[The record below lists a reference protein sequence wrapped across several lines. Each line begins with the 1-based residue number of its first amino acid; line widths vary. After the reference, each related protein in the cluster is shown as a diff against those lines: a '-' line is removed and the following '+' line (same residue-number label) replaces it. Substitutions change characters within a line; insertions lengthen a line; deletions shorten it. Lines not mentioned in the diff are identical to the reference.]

1 MKKVSE
7 KTSRVQLPKTYSP
20 REAEERWQAYWD
32 RHNLFHAS
40 VAPTKKP
47 YTIVIPPPNITGI
60 LTMGHVLNNTIQ
72 DIFIR
77 WKRMQGY
84 EACWIP
90 GTDHAGIATQNVVE
104 RMLLREGKTRHD
116 LGRERFLERV
126 WLWKEEYGGTI
137 IRQLRKLGCSCDWK
151 RERFTMEESLS
162 DAVQEIF
169 IRLYNKGLIYRGNY
183 IVNWCPKDHTAISDD
198 EVNHA
203 EVQGHLWY
211 IRYPLENTDQ
221 SVNVATTR
229 PETMLGDTALA
240 VNPKDK
246 RYRHLLGKNAILPI
260 VGRKLPIVADEYVDP
275 QFGTGIVK
283 VTPAHDPNDFQI
295 AERHGLEKLTVMDT
309 SARMNERV
317 PSQYQSLDR
326 FVCRKQLL
334 KDLEDGKYLVKVENH
349 VHGVGRCYRCDTVI
363 EPYLS
368 DQWFVKMKPVAE
380 PALRAVLDGTI
391 KFHPDHWVKT
401 YEHWM
406 TNIRDWCISRQLWWG
421 HRIPVWYCTCGN
433 CDHMVASKNHP
444 TEQCPKCGCKQYR
457 QDGDVLDT
465 WFSSWLWPF
474 STLDWPK
481 DNADLR
487 YFYPTN
493 TLVTAPDIIFF
504 WVARMIMSGLEVMAE
519 IPLPDGSARTKA
531 KDAVPFHD
539 VYFTSIIRDAQGRK
553 MSKSLGNSPD
563 PLDVIREYGADALR
577 FTVVYL
583 APLGQDVLYAN
594 ERCEIGRNFANKIW
608 NAGRFLLLNQSQLAE
623 AGTKISSPLQSQPP
637 TDSLDFADRWVLS
650 RLQTTISSIDNALG
664 NFRINEATRNIYDF
678 IWHDYCDWYVE
689 IIKNRLYES
698 ADASSKKAIL
708 GRAFWILEQALL
720 LLHPFMPFVTEE
732 LWQHLGDRKAGDS
745 ISIQRWPMQDTR
757 WVDQRATEEMVFVQE
772 LVGAV
777 RNIRSE
783 MNVPPTKP
791 CTVYLSSH
799 DEKYLELFN
808 DTKAY
813 LQRLARVDK
822 SEAGLNMAK
831 PLHAAS
837 AVVNGQEVYVPLEGL
852 IDLDVERKRL
862 GREISR
868 IERILEGI
876 RRKLAK
882 TEFVQKAPAGIV
894 QSEREKEASFRTT
907 LEKLKRNYQSLQV

>member
-1 MKKVSE
+1 
-7 KTSRVQLPKTYSP
+7 
-20 REAEERWQAYWD
+20 
-32 RHNLFHAS
+32 
-40 VAPTKKP
+40 
-47 YTIVIPPPNITGI
+47 
-60 LTMGHVLNNTIQ
+60 
-72 DIFIR
+72 
-77 WKRMQGY
+77 
-84 EACWIP
+84 
-90 GTDHAGIATQNVVE
+90 
-104 RMLLREGKTRHD
+104 
-116 LGRERFLERV
+116 
-126 WLWKEEYGGTI
+126 
-137 IRQLRKLGCSCDWK
+137 
-151 RERFTMEESLS
+151 
-162 DAVQEIF
+162 
-169 IRLYNKGLIYRGNY
+169 
-183 IVNWCPKDHTAISDD
+183 
-198 EVNHA
+198 
-203 EVQGHLWY
+203 
-211 IRYPLENTDQ
+211 
-221 SVNVATTR
+221 
-229 PETMLGDTALA
+229 
-240 VNPKDK
+240 
-246 RYRHLLGKNAILPI
+246 
-260 VGRKLPIVADEYVDP
+260 
-275 QFGTGIVK
+275 
-283 VTPAHDPNDFQI
+283 I

-334 KDLEDGKYLVKVENH
+334 KDLEDGKYLVKVEDH
-349 VHGVGRCYRCDTVI
+349 VHSVGRCYRCDTVI

-391 KFHPDHWVKT
+391 KFYPDHWVKT

-406 TNIRDWCISRQLWWG
+406 TNIRDWCISRQIWWG

-457 QDGDVLDT
+457 QDEDVLDT

-474 STLDWPK
+474 STLDWPN

-487 YFYPTN
+487 YFYPTS
-493 TLVTAPDIIFF
+493 TLVTGPDIIFF

-519 IPLPDGSARTKA
+519 IPLPDGSARTEA
-531 KDAVPFHD
+531 KDVVPFHD

-583 APLGQDVLYAN
+583 APFGQDVLYAN

-623 AGTKISSPLQSQPP
+623 AESKTSSPLQSQPS
-637 TDSLDFADRWVLS
+637 TDSLDLADRWILS

-664 NFRINEATRNIYDF
+664 NFRINEATRIIYDF

-698 ADASSKKAIL
+698 ADASSKKTIL

-745 ISIQRWPMQDTR
+745 ISIQRWPIQDAR

-772 LVGAV
+772 LIGAV

-791 CTVYLSSH
+791 CAVYLNSH

-808 DTKAY
+808 DTKTY

-882 TEFVQKAPAGIV
+882 TEFVKKAPPDIV
-894 QSEREKEASFRTT
+894 ESEQQKEASFRTT
-907 LEKLKRNYQSLQV
+907 LEKLRRNYQSLQE